1 MQVVDSLLDL
11 VGDTPLVRLRR
22 FSAGVAPT
30 LLAKVEYLNPAGSVK
45 DRIAVS
51 MISAAE
57 EAGQLQRGGTI
68 VEPTSG
74 NTGAGLALAAT
85 LRGYRCVF
93 VMPDKMSQE
102 KINLLRAYGAE
113 VVLCPAAVD
122 PDDPRSYYRTADRLT
137 EEIPGAF
144 QPNQYANQA
153 NPASH
158 ERTTGPELWS
168 QTEGKIDVLVAGVGT
183 GGTITGAGR
192 YLKRQNPRV
201 EVVGADPAGSVF
213 STPQAHPY
221 LVEGVGEDFWPETF
235 DPDIVDRYVTVNDR
249 DSFLTTRRLAREEGM
264 LLGGSSGLAAHA
276 ALEVAADYG
285 PDATI
290 VVLLPDSGRSYLSKI
305 FNDEWMTTNGFLDR
319 VGAAARVFEV
329 VQERDGALP
338 GIIHVRADELVRDA
352 ITLLHRYGV
361 SQMPVGK
368 HDALDTVEEVVGS
381 IHARGLLDRAYR
393 DPNVLD
399 YTVAEVMEEALPTV
413 DETASLDD
421 TMAVLTS
428 RAPAVLVSSGSRLT
442 GVVTRTDVLDY
453 LMGSTEGT

>member
-11 VGDTPLVRLRR
+11 VGDTPLVRMPR

-30 LLAKVEYLNPAGSVK
+30 LLAKVEYMNPAGSVK
-45 DRIAVS
+45 DRIAVA

-57 EAGQLQRGGTI
+57 ESGELRRGGTI

-137 EEIPGAF
+137 EEISGAF
-144 QPNQYANQA
+144 QPNQYANEA

-158 ERTTGPELWS
+158 ERSTGPELWS
-168 QTEGKIDVLVAGVGT
+168 QTDGKIDVLVAGVGT

-192 YLKRQNPRV
+192 YLKRRNPDI
-201 EVVGADPAGSVF
+201 EIVGADPEGSIF
-213 STPQAHPY
+213 SNPQIHPY
-221 LVEGVGEDFWPETF
+221 LVEGVGEDFWPSTF
-235 DPDIVDRYVTVNDR
+235 DPDIVDRYVTVSDK

-264 LLGGSSGLAAHA
+264 LLGGSSGLAARA

-285 PDATI
+285 PDTTI
-290 VVLLPDSGRSYLSKI
+290 VVLLPDSGRNYLSKI
-305 FNDEWMTTNGFLDR
+305 FNDEWMSTNGFLDR
-319 VGAAARVFEV
+319 FGAAARVTEV
-329 VQERDGALP
+329 IQARDATIP
-338 GIIHVRADELVRDA
+338 RIVHVRADELVRGA
-352 ITLLHRYGV
+352 IALLHRYGV

-368 HDALDTVEEVVGS
+368 HDVLDTVDEVVGS

-393 DPNVLD
+393 DPHVLD
-399 YTVAEVMEEALPTV
+399 HTVAEVMEEPLPTV
-413 DETASLDD
+413 EEGSTLDD
-421 TMAVLTS
+421 AMAVLTS
-428 RAPAVLVSSGSRLT
+428 RAPAVLACDGPRLT

-453 LMGSTEGT
+453 LMGSTERA